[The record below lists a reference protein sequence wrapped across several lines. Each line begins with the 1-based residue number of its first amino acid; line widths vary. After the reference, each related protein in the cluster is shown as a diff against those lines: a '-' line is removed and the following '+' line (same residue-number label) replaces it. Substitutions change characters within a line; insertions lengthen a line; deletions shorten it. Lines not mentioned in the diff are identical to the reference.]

1 MRSVL
6 VCALLTTSLVLAGCA
21 LGPRMIEINRLRY
34 NDSVK
39 VTTERQLL
47 LNIVRLRY
55 IDTPSSLSV
64 TTIAEQPEIVAGLKA
79 IPFFTS
85 AAAGNSF
92 GGYAGSILPSA
103 ELSGAVRPTLSYSP
117 LDDQE
122 FTRRLFTPITLEGTL
137 YISKT
142 TWSASTVF
150 RLYLEN
156 MNWVSNAETA
166 SGPTPRVAPDYE
178 EFQSGIQALQ
188 RLQDRKLMAFFSEDR
203 EEKLTD
209 PVPQGAGV
217 AAAAVESAKAGFEYR
232 GDSTNGWVVT
242 RKQKQPILRIG
253 AIPEGDAD
261 WAAFSRIFHL
271 DPDCRSFDITT
282 DSLDPFLAEGKGAG
296 LRQIDLETRS
306 LIQVLFFVSQGVD
319 VPAEHVASGVAPSTT
334 DADGTP
340 FDWHKVMH
348 GLLRV
353 HCVAGKKPPATA
365 HVAVPYKGHWFYIDE
380 SDRDSKSTFSLLMEL
395 SRLELGVRT
404 GQQAPLLTLPLNGR

>member
-1 MRSVL
+1 
-6 VCALLTTSLVLAGCA
+6 
-21 LGPRMIEINRLRY
+21 MIEINRLRY

-188 RLQDRKLMAFFSEDR
+188 RLQDRKLMAFLSEDR

-242 RKQKQPILRIG
+242 RKQKQAILRIG
-253 AIPEGDAD
+253 TIPEGDAD
-261 WAAFSRIFHL
+261 WAAF
-271 DPDCRSFDITT
+271 
-282 DSLDPFLAEGKGAG
+282 
-296 LRQIDLETRS
+296 TRVFS
-306 LIQVLFFVSQGVD
+306 
-319 VPAEHVASGVAPSTT
+319 SG
-334 DADGTP
+334 
-340 FDWHKVMH
+340 
-348 GLLRV
+348 
-353 HCVAGKKPPATA
+353 
-365 HVAVPYKGHWFYIDE
+365 
-380 SDRDSKSTFSLLMEL
+380 
-395 SRLELGVRT
+395 SRLSFF
-404 GQQAPLLTLPLNGR
+404 

>member
-1 MRSVL
+1 
-6 VCALLTTSLVLAGCA
+6 
-21 LGPRMIEINRLRY
+21 MIEINRLRY

-178 EFQSGIQALQ
+178 EFQAGIHALQ
-188 RLQDRKLMAFFSEDR
+188 RLQDRKLMAFYSEDR

-209 PVPQGAGV
+209 PVPHGAGV
-217 AAAAVESAKAGFEYR
+217 AAAAVESVKAGFEYR
-232 GDSTNGWVVT
+232 GDSDNGWVVT

-253 AIPEGDAD
+253 AIPEGDPD
-261 WAAFSRIFHL
+261 WGVFSRVFQL
-271 DPDCRSFDITT
+271 DPECRSFDITT
-282 DSLDPFLAEGKGAG
+282 DSLDPFIAGEKGAG

-319 VPAEHVASGVAPSTT
+319 VPGEHVASGVAPSTT
-334 DADGTP
+334 DSDGAN

-348 GLLRV
+348 GLLHIR
-353 HCVAGKKPPATA
+353 CVGGKKPPATA
-365 HVAVPYKGHWFYIDE
+365 HVAVQYKGYWFYIDE